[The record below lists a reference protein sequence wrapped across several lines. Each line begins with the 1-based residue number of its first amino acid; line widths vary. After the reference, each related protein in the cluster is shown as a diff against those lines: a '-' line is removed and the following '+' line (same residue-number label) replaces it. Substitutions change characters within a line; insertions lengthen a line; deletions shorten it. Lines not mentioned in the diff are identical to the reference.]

1 MKALSDVVI
10 RLKNGLRK
18 TFQAEGF
25 NIAWNEGKMAG
36 QAIDHLHIHVVPRK
50 TGDAGIYEYEPR
62 KFLYR
67 PGSRNESP
75 RQELQE
81 VAELIKKSLAL
92 TVRHSV
98 SNIVEHIVSTDK
110 IMLEIEI
117 KLRVEDLE
125 GLAKQLEARGC
136 ILSAL
141 ISQHDI
147 IYSKG
152 GNGDEWA
159 NPKEGNI
166 IIRIRRSQNK
176 SELTLKQTAKLHK
189 QARL

>member
-1 MKALSDVVI
+1 MTPSL
-10 RLKNGLRK
+10 LR
-18 TFQAEGF
+18 GR
-25 NIAWNEGKMAG
+25 GG
-36 QAIDHLHIHVVPRK
+36 VL
-50 TGDAGIYEYEPR
+50 
-62 KFLYR
+62 FLQ
-67 PGSRNESP
+67 NN
-75 RQELQE
+75 
-81 VAELIKKSLAL
+81 
-92 TVRHSV
+92 TRHSV

-125 GLAKQLEARGC
+125 GLAKQLKARGC
-136 ILSAL
+136 ILSAP